1 MGEQGGAQWA
11 QGTLTGREAST
22 LRWLMDEDAA
32 AAAPHLHPAPGRQ
45 GIHRRAGRSSGSH
58 RHARTAAE
66 PLVGAAG
73 RRLGDA
79 ATVSA
84 QATPTGRHTEQ
95 ARGEQ
100 GKLAPGTG
108 SALTGAAPAA
118 RAGPS

>member
-1 MGEQGGAQWA
+1 MPLQPHHTCIQHRADK
-11 QGTLTGREAST
+11 ASIAE
-22 LRWLMDEDAA
+22 L
-32 AAAPHLHPAPGRQ
+32 AAAPAAI
-45 GIHRRAGRSSGSH
+45 GIH